1 MCVCV
6 CVCVFVCVYECVCV
20 CVGGSDIVMELEHN
34 NKNLFKG
41 DPASIS
47 SSLLPVVNF
56 EIKTCLCK

>member
-6 CVCVFVCVYECVCV
+6 G
-20 CVGGSDIVMELEHN
+20 GGSDIVMELEHN